1 MTDYVLVFNYPDGS
15 ASAKER
21 QELNAKK
28 IKGLDA
34 CVRARSVKDD
44 WPAVEQIDRA
54 HLPELTSPTPVKM
67 N

>member
-1 MTDYVLVFNYPDGS
+1 MTDYALVFNYPDGNV
-15 ASAKER
+15 AAKKQ
-21 QELNAKK
+21 QELNAKR

-34 CVRARSVKDD
+34 YVRARSAKDD

-54 HLPELTSPTPVKM
+54 HLPELTSPAPVKM